1 MTDKAEKA
9 VPAEKHLVLYT
20 DAGVAPGNPGPAGM
34 GIHGYVFQE
43 RTSKQFSGNPTHS
56 PTAAGY
62 IDKADFRKMNKDFKE
77 HEVEVV
83 EYVDGSVNLP
93 THETNQYAEV
103 MALCKGLELA
113 SELGVKSVTALSDNK
128 YAVEGING
136 WVYKWAKNN
145 WRKPDG
151 SPYSNRAAFENLLNA
166 KRLLEQANVE
176 LTVKWVKGHAGELG
190 NERADFLATVA
201 RNQAQLRQPMEVYL
215 RRDAKGYWKSEVEK
229 HPFYHLDNVYVAN
242 IAKTIGVT
250 TYFTGSHGKEE
261 DEVGARRADS
271 SFAIL
276 EMSETNKD
284 VDMVLKLAQEV
295 KERRR
300 IDTEPFVRVVL
311 TNLYDKKVYES
322 TQMFGPQ
329 ALEAKAKVVLNLF
342 SVSTKKPVLIESDPP
357 FLAYQLVEDLEE
369 LHHTFQLYAKDSP
382 DIVKTDITD
391 HLYERV
397 IKGKKEET
405 QLKPA
410 FVVGSRRLTLP
421 VNYRAGDNIEQAQ
434 VTLIFGTGMLG
445 RNEYKRIE
453 DLNPKVEVITW
464 SVGEQVF
471 RYAVVITIDGAR
483 GIWSNIYANYRFIK
497 LANPPLDVVL
507 EDEEGKQ
514 ISI

>member
-1 MTDKAEKA
+1 MTDKADKA

-56 PTAAGY
+56 PTANGY
-62 IDKADFRKMNKDFKE
+62 VDKADFRKMNKDFKD

-113 SELGVKSVTALSDNK
+113 SELGVKSVTALSDSK

-166 KRLLEQANVE
+166 KRVLADSGVK
-176 LTVKWVKGHAGELG
+176 LTVNWIKGHAGELG
-190 NERADFLATVA
+190 NERADFLATIS
-201 RNQAQLRQPMEVYL
+201 RNQAQMSQPMDSWV
-215 RRDAKGYWKSEVEK
+215 RTDSKGYWKSDVQK
-229 HPFYHLDNVYVAN
+229 HPFYHLDNIYVAN

-250 TYFTGSHGKEE
+250 TYFMGSHGKEE
-261 DEVGARRADS
+261 DEVGARRAES
-271 SFAIL
+271 SYAIL
-276 EMSETNKD
+276 EMSEPNKD
-284 VDMVLKLAQEV
+284 VDMVLKMALEV

-300 IDTEPFVRVVL
+300 IDTEPFVRVDL
-311 TNLYDKKVYES
+311 NNLYDKKVYES
-322 TQMFGPQ
+322 TKMFGPQ
-329 ALEAKAKVVLNLF
+329 ALEAKGKVVLDLF
-342 SVSTKKPVLIESDPP
+342 SISTKKPVLIQSDPP
-357 FLAYQLVEDLEE
+357 YLAYQLVEDLDD
-369 LHHTFQLYAKDSP
+369 LQHIFQLYSKD
-382 DIVKTDITD
+382 DTQIVVTDITD

-397 IKGKKEET
+397 TKGKKEEN

-421 VNYRAGDNIEQAQ
+421 VNYQAGDDIKQAQ

-445 RNEYKRIE
+445 RNEFKRIE
-453 DLNPKVEVITW
+453 DLNPRVEVITW

-471 RYAVVITIDGAR
+471 RYAVVITVDGAR

-497 LANPPLDVVL
+497 LANPPSDVIL